1 MSTIDTIKNHLRA
14 MPLPLRIGAGGF
26 VALLLILLLTA
37 RGTSPRPTPPPPA
50 APASAASAKGHWY
63 ECPATPTHPAG
74 IPAYG
79 HWYECQNIPAIP
91 PATPAPATTT
101 APPSAV
107 LGPVMLPAQPAP
119 ANLAR
124 GTSMRTLAA
133 APQPVDYTGHPPT
146 DWVSVATV
154 NEPTPTAS
162 WSTSPGKTLQS
173 VDPTSGYV
181 RDTWTFWVQIEH
193 AGPHTLV
200 LRLSNGP
207 AKPAT
212 VTIDGSASPA
222 ITTTYECGAWG
233 GCGPAATA
241 MATVGFA
248 AGWHQV
254 TVEITEH
261 ATDGATTAELYMRSP
276 TEDLP
281 TAIVPFAVAP
291 TTQAKEIAR

>member
-14 MPLPLRIGAGGF
+14 VPLPLRIGAGGF
-26 VALLLILLLTA
+26 AALLLILLLTGH
-37 RGTSPRPTPPPPA
+37 GTSPRPALPLPV

-63 ECPATPTHPAG
+63 QCPATPTHPAG

-101 APPSAV
+101 APTAAA

-119 ANLAR
+119 ANLVR
-124 GTSMRTLAA
+124 GTSMRTLLW
-133 APQPVDYTGHPPT
+133 APDPHDYTGRVPLDFGPLAIM
-146 DWVSVATV
+146 S
-154 NEPTPTAS
+154 EPTPTAS
-162 WSTSPGKTLQS
+162 WSTLPGKELQS
-173 VDPTSGYV
+173 IAPTTDYI

-193 AGPHTLV
+193 PGEHTLV

-222 ITTTYECGAWG
+222 ITTTYECGAWS

-241 MATVGFA
+241 MATVGLA

-281 TAIVPFAVAP
+281 TAIVPFAVAQ
-291 TTQAKEIAR
+291 TTQAKETTR